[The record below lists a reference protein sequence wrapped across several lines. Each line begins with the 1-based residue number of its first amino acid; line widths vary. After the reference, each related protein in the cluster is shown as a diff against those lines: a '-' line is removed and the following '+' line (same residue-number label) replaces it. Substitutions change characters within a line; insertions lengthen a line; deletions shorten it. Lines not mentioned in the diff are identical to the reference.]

1 MTRPTRDH
9 DRRARQRAT
18 GRDRAGAARRPRG
31 RQGKSGAG
39 AREGD
44 NVAAGR
50 SAATRSGF
58 PIGGS
63 QHSNQ
68 QALRAGRQFLVR
80 HRLASLVIVL
90 IVAVVAIKMVM
101 LQVVDA
107 SGLSA
112 EAASQRA
119 VTEVLPAKRG
129 AIEDRNGKAIAY
141 TDDARALTFQPVKV
155 RKEIEEANKK
165 TPSLPGVDERI
176 DQIAAGISAELGS
189 EYNQDS
195 IKELLRSNE
204 NFVYLARAI
213 SPEAAGKIIDEFP
226 EVGSERQDVRLY
238 PGGSLAANIV
248 GDVDFDGNGL
258 IGLESS
264 MDSILSGTDG
274 SRTYDRGSD
283 GAVIPGSSRN
293 LHPSVNGGTV
303 ELTIDSDIQWYVQ
316 NEVEKAKKLSK
327 AKNASA
333 VVLDAKTGEVLA
345 MANDGTFN
353 PAKPLDEQDNAQLG
367 DLPITSPFEPGS
379 VNKIVTAA
387 AAIEYG
393 ITNPTEVHQVP
404 GSIDMADVTVKD
416 AWAHGVEPYTTTG
429 IFGKSSNVG
438 TLMLADEVGED
449 RFADMVKR
457 FGLGQR
463 SDVGLPAE
471 SAGVVPARSQW
482 SGGTFANL
490 PIGQGL
496 TMTLLQMTAM
506 YQAIAN
512 DGLRIPPR
520 IIKSIEGTGQDG
532 QLPAPEGVQV
542 VSPQTART
550 VRDMFRATIQ
560 NDPMGVQ
567 MGTGAKAEVPGYQ
580 ISGKTGTAQQV
591 DPDCGCYSQSSY
603 NITFAG
609 IAPAD
614 NPRYVIGIMLDAPTR
629 SSDGTG
635 GQSAAPLFQSIASW
649 MLQREQVPMSAQ
661 PPPPLVLRAE

>member
-1 MTRPTRDH
+1 MGPS
-9 DRRARQRAT
+9 
-18 GRDRAGAARRPRG
+18 RRPRG
-31 RQGKSGAG
+31 RQGNGGASARPTENPGG
-39 AREGD
+39 AP
-44 NVAAGR
+44 R
-50 SAATRSGF
+50 SNGVRSGF
-58 PIGGS
+58 PVGGS
-63 QHSNQ
+63 AHGRGE
-68 QALRAGRQFLVR
+68 AVRAGRQFLVR
-80 HRLASLVIVL
+80 HRFATALILLV
-90 IVAVVAIKMVM
+90 VAVVAIKMVM
-101 LQVVDA
+101 LQIVDA
-107 SGLSA
+107 PGLSA

-155 RKEIEEANKK
+155 RKEIEDAHTKN
-165 TPSLPGVDERI
+165 SALPDVSTRI
-176 DQIAAGISAELGS
+176 SQIAAGISAELGGEFEES
-189 EYNQDS
+189 S
-195 IKELLRSNE
+195 LRELLQSNE
-204 NFVYLARAI
+204 TFVYLARAV
-213 SPEAAGKIIDEFP
+213 SPEAANKIIDEFP
-226 EVGSERQDVRLY
+226 EVGSERQDIRLY
-238 PGGSLAANIV
+238 PGGPLAANIV

-264 MDSILSGTDG
+264 MDSVLSGTDG

-293 LHPSVNGGTV
+293 LHPSVDGGTV
-303 ELTIDSDIQWYVQ
+303 ELTIDSDVQWYVQ
-316 NEVEKAKKLSK
+316 NQVQRAKELSK
-327 AKNASA
+327 AENASA
-333 VVLDAKTGEVLA
+333 VVLDVKTGEVLA

-353 PAKPLDEQDNAQLG
+353 PAKPLDEQGDAQLG
-367 DLPITSPFEPGS
+367 DLPVTSPFEPGS
-379 VNKIVTAA
+379 VNKIITAA

-393 ITNPTEVHQVP
+393 VTTADQVHQVP
-404 GSIDMADVTVKD
+404 GSIDMSDVTVKD

-438 TLMLADEVGED
+438 TLMLADKVGED

-463 SDVGLPAE
+463 ANVGLPAE

-512 DGLRIPPR
+512 DGVRIEPR
-520 IIKSIEGTGQDG
+520 IIKSINGDG
-532 QLPAPEGVQV
+532 QEGELSPPDGVRV
-542 VSPQTART
+542 VSPQTAKT
-550 VRDMFRATIQ
+550 VRDMFRAVIQ

-567 MGTGAKAEVPGYQ
+567 MGTGSKAGVPGYQ

-591 DPDCGCYSQSSY
+591 DPDCGCYSQSAY

-614 NPRYVIGIMLDAPTR
+614 NPRYVIGIMLDNPSR
-629 SSDGTG
+629 SSDGSG
-635 GQSAAPLFQSIASW
+635 GQSAAPLFQTIASW
-649 MLQREQVPMSAQ
+649 MLQREQVPLSAE
-661 PPPPLVLRAE
+661 PTPPLVLQAN